1 MTATCPL
8 CDRKSLLF
16 YPVRYAVACP
26 RGAAK
31 APGLSGHFKI
41 DSRAP
46 QSVATAKYS
55 LRALRPGYLYTYD
68 ERRRRL
74 RAYTVLEDGIMWSF
88 PPGSTPPPADAEN
101 LMTQGCAN
109 AGDLSFETLGRCVDI
124 EYTPGCD
131 NPAGMNFWIGWSNV
145 RWTKDLVFNKIHDA
159 SWRKQ
164 HMQCVEVAQVLAGTA
179 DDAASFEAAYTQ
191 IAHFSMNEQAMK
203 EAFGYSNRDPKSEIT
218 QGKRKLP
225 PRIIDAMRATPNQK
239 GFILAVN
246 DPVGIANDLSELTVP
261 SLNNGFD
268 EKMYWKATTA
278 QLLERA
284 KEGIRARGSEMAELK
299 YGSSAAAAQAN
310 ADLYSKSPPP
320 VGARGVP
327 DYAGGFN
334 MILSLFKPGSTK
346 KAMDDWSRKVNDMP
360 TTKKEAADDAWVDA
374 STKLDE
380 HGKRVPAL
388 DLDALKRFPDE
399 YKKALDA
406 FHPTWQK
413 LAQAHAD
420 WLSSKLLSDWLTGI
434 TDRQDIRSGFAYSES
449 CSQAIGS
456 SVGTEACMKV
466 VNDWLS
472 QADLANTRNL
482 IARGLL
488 FSQDNLMNAA
498 GPKLHG
504 SDIQYESFMNIYKGS
519 FLKFEDKHG
528 QVPLRDRLMLT
539 VGNVIVATLAQAGE
553 SAAKRLMMI
562 RLHLQA
568 GVSINPKTISTNQL
582 AKWMLKQAE
591 ELGVDLEGSKNQQR
605 RAAGVLAH
613 KTLNAA
619 NAPDSKVIALQ
630 MDVDAL
636 QRTGRLEEGL
646 IQEVKIPGATTLKRW
661 MGSSAPADFNL
672 GVATAIIQM
681 ATFAFAA
688 KDWASSDQF
697 SNEEN
702 KKKFWCC
709 VAAIAGNVVE
719 TISSTVK
726 VAAEEPHPLSAYL
739 LEHWAGAGR
748 YAKIGVGLGRF
759 AGSFA
764 GALLAY
770 GDLTKNFPEA
780 RNNQEYPLAALYLLN
795 GSLGMYVAFFAL
807 WGSVPAFWLVFL
819 VGIAISIGIAMLKS
833 SELSDWVK
841 RCRFSTGEH
850 YRTLEDEL
858 KAFNSAVGG

>member
-46 QSVATAKYS
+46 QSIATAKYT

-88 PPGSTPPPADAEN
+88 PPGSTPPPPDAEG

-145 RWTKDLVFNKIHDA
+145 RWTKDLVFNKIHDT

-164 HMQCVEVAQVLAGTA
+164 HMQCIEVQKVLAGAA
-179 DDAASFEAAYTQ
+179 DDTASFDAAYQQ

-203 EAFGYSNRDPKSEIT
+203 DAFGFSNRDPKSEIT

-225 PRIIDAMRATPNQK
+225 PRIIDAMRATPNQR

-268 EKMYWKATTA
+268 EEMYWKATSA

-284 KEGIRARGSEMAELK
+284 KEGLRARASEMAELK
-299 YGSSAAAAQAN
+299 YGSSAAAAKAN
-310 ADLYSKSPPP
+310 TDLYSKSPPP
-320 VGARGVP
+320 VGAMGVP
-327 DYAGGFN
+327 DTVGGFN
-334 MILSLFKPGSTK
+334 MIISLFKPGSTK
-346 KAMDDWSRKVNDMP
+346 KAMDDWSRKVTDMP
-360 TTKKEAADDAWVDA
+360 ATKKEAADDAWIDA
-374 STKLDE
+374 STKFDE

-388 DLDALKRFPDE
+388 DLEALKRFPDE
-399 YKKALDA
+399 YQKALDA

-413 LAQAHAD
+413 LTQAHAD

-456 SVGTEACMKV
+456 SAGTEACMKV
-466 VNDWLS
+466 MNDWLS
-472 QADLANTRNL
+472 QADLSNTRNL

-488 FSQDNLMNAA
+488 FSQDDLMNAA

-504 SDIQYESFMNIYKGS
+504 SDIQYESFLNIYKGS
-519 FLKFEDKHG
+519 FLKLEKQHG
-528 QVPLRDRLMLT
+528 QVPLRDRLILT
-539 VGNVIVATLAQAGE
+539 IGNVIVATLTKAGE
-553 SAAKRLMMI
+553 SAGAKLAMI

-568 GVSINPKTISTNQL
+568 GVAIKLSNLSTGQFTE
-582 AKWMLKQAE
+582 WMLKQADDLGI
-591 ELGVDLEGSKNQQR
+591 ELKGSNNQQR
-605 RAAGVLAH
+605 EDASLLAH
-613 KTLNAA
+613 KTINAA
-619 NAPDSKVIALQ
+619 NASDSKVVALQ
-630 MDVDAL
+630 MDVETL
-636 QRTGRLEEGL
+636 QRTGRLEEGI
-646 IQEVKIPGATTLKRW
+646 IQEVKIPGATSLKRW
-661 MGSSAPADFNL
+661 LGASAPADFNL

-681 ATFAFAA
+681 ATFAFAT
-688 KDWASSDQF
+688 KDWMGSDQF
-697 SNEEN
+697 SNDEN

-709 VAAIAGNVVE
+709 VTAIAGNVVE
-719 TISSTVK
+719 TISGTVK
-726 VAAEEPHPLSAYL
+726 VAAKEPHPLSAYL

-764 GALLAY
+764 GAVLAW
-770 GDLTKNFPEA
+770 GDMFKNAPEA
-780 RNNQEYPLAALYLLN
+780 WRNHEKGLARLYVVSGAL
-795 GSLGMYVAFFAL
+795 GFYVAVFAL
-807 WGSVPAFWLVFL
+807 TGSIPLFWPVF
-819 VGIAISIGIAMLKS
+819 IASIVVSVGIAMLKS

-841 RCRFSTGEH
+841 RCKFSTGEH
-850 YRTLEDEL
+850 YRTFDGEL
-858 KAFNSAVGG
+858 AAFNSAI